1 MGSLPKFIS
10 DFKEQNVLKSDF
22 SISKRNIREFFEKI
36 YNILVVKPTFYV
48 DISNSTFSRLLFEVK
63 YPWRKPDLSFLL
75 TSDGKLEVHKYE
87 KCKKCCSATHDGIV
101 QAEILMNVNLIIKEY
116 NYFYETVCDWSYV
129 TDGVKYTVDIT
140 MNNGVR
146 RIFSFKGIALQ
157 KNEMEKASMQVFL
170 EQLESVLF
178 SCLKSNS

>member
-10 DFKEQNVLKSDF
+10 DFKEQDVLKSDF
-22 SISKRNIREFFEKI
+22 SINKRNILEFFEKI

-48 DISNSTFSRLLFEVK
+48 DISNSAFSCLLFEVK

-75 TSDGKLEVHKYE
+75 TSAGKLEVYKYE

-101 QAEILMNVNLIIKEY
+101 QAEILMNVNRIIKEY

-129 TDGVKYTVDIT
+129 TDGIKYTVDIT

-157 KNEMEKASMQVFL
+157 KNKMEKASMQVFL

-178 SCLKSNS
+178 SCLKSKS